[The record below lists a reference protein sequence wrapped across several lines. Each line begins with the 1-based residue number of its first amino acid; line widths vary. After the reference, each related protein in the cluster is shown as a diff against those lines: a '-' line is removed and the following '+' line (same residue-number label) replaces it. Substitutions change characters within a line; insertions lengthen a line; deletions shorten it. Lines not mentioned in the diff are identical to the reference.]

1 MGGNFSRLFSSFQY
15 SIIPKIPRLMRN
27 LLNSKCNFGCLPA
40 QVMPVHKPD
49 EPQAA
54 PDEKKS

>member
-1 MGGNFSRLFSSFQY
+1 
-15 SIIPKIPRLMRN
+15 MRN